1 MRVMILRSARKKKS
15 KKKIQHTLQKNTHF
29 QQRGRAL
36 RRKLKNDIGKKGK
49 KNNSRTL
56 LPAEPQ
62 KHYAFARDRTAD
74 LSIVLLKVQISF

>member
-1 MRVMILRSARKKKS
+1 
-15 KKKIQHTLQKNTHF
+15 
-29 QQRGRAL
+29 L